1 MYVEKLFN
9 PITFYSL
16 YRLKKEAIRMKKTS
30 KTQVKDTRYRKLLKD
45 RAIFGMETSFEVWVI
60 KKNVEL

>member
-1 MYVEKLFN
+1 MSNYFCMLKNYL
-9 PITFYSL
+9 IQSHLYLL

-45 RAIFGMETSFEVWVI
+45 RAIFGMETSFEV
-60 KKNVEL
+60 